1 MLIQKFSDHIKFE
14 KNEEIFQILSIGY
27 LIERKGFEYLIKSVK
42 EVLKIHHNINLKI
55 VGTGPLENQI
65 KNQIKELELE
75 GNIEILGNVS
85 DEELLDLYNSS
96 DIFVFPSIV
105 DSQGNT
111 EGLGVVLLEAMACKL
126 PVIGSNI
133 GGIPDIV
140 HDRINGLL
148 VPQKNIFELSN
159 AINELIKNEEF
170 RKSLALN
177 GYEMVKGHFSWEQ
190 IAKDYLKIYKEITE
204 L

>member
-1 MLIQKFSDHIKFE
+1 M
-14 KNEEIFQILSIGY
+14 
-27 LIERKGFEYLIKSVK
+27 
-42 EVLKIHHNINLKI
+42 
-55 VGTGPLENQI
+55 
-65 KNQIKELELE
+65 E

-85 DEELLDLYNSS
+85 DEELIDLYNSS
-96 DIFVFPSIV
+96 DIFVLPSIV

-126 PVIGSNI
+126 PVIASNI

-148 VPQKNIFELSN
+148 VPQKNIFELTS
-159 AINELIKNEEF
+159 ALTDLIKNEEF

-190 IAKDYLKIYKEITE
+190 LLKII
-204 L
+204 